1 MGKGATKYKM
11 TGFAK
16 FIIFC
21 SVMGGILYGLTN
33 FVNLSEW
40 ISVKDNVHFT
50 KLEHK
55 INEKIQQKIKKTK
68 NKEIDYSQTDAYVH
82 LEKRLLELIEE
93 NEQLSEELEK
103 CKSSKLDLVENH

>member
-1 MGKGATKYKM
+1 MGKGGTKYKM

-21 SVMGGILYGLTN
+21 TVMGGLVYGLTN
-33 FVNLSEW
+33 FVNLSDY
-40 ISVKDNVHFT
+40 ISDKDKVNMT
-50 KLEHK
+50 NLEHK
-55 INEKIQQKIKKTK
+55 ITEKIQKKL
-68 NKEIDYSQTDAYVH
+68 NKSKSKENVNSQTDTYDH
-82 LEKRLLELIEE
+82 LEKRLLELIAE